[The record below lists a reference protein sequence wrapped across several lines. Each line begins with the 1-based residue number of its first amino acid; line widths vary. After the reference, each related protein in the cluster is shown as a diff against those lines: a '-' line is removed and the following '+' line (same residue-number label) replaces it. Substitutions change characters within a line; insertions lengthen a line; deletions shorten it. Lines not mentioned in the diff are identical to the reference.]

1 MLLLARR
8 CAPVL
13 VLVCLAVGCTGPIR
27 SPGVHASAPA
37 PDPAAAV
44 LRDWDVARAAAWA
57 AGDPA
62 ALGALY
68 LPGAAAGQRDVRL
81 LRTYLA
87 RGLRVNG
94 LQFQRL
100 QIRVLAQDDD
110 LLRLDVVE
118 RLLPASVR
126 SGSVVRRLPA
136 GQPVRR
142 VVELRRVGG
151 SWRVAAV
158 VTR

>member
-8 CAPVL
+8 CAAVV
-13 VLVCLAVGCTGPIR
+13 VLVCLGVGCTGPTR
-27 SPGVHASAPA
+27 SPGAPTSAPT
-37 PDPAAAV
+37 PDPGAAV
-44 LRDWDVARAAAWA
+44 LREWDAARAAAWA
-57 AGDPA
+57 AGDPV

-68 LPGAAAGQRDVRL
+68 LPGAAAGRRDVRL
-81 LRTYLA
+81 LHTYLA

-100 QIRVLAQDDD
+100 QVRVLAQDAD

-126 SGSVVRRLPA
+126 SGSVLRRLPA

-142 VVELRRVGG
+142 VVELRRVGD
-151 SWRVAAV
+151 SWRVASV

>member
-1 MLLLARR
+1 MLRE
-8 CAPVL
+8 
-13 VLVCLAVGCTGPIR
+13 
-27 SPGVHASAPA
+27 
-37 PDPAAAV
+37 
-44 LRDWDVARAAAWA
+44 WDAARAAAWA

-68 LPGAAAGQRDVRL
+68 LPGAAAGRRDVRL
-81 LRTYLA
+81 LRSYLA
-87 RGLRVNG
+87 RGLQVDG
-94 LQFQRL
+94 LRFQRL
-100 QIRVLAQDDD
+100 RIRVLVQDDD
-110 LLRLDVVE
+110 LLRVDVVE

-126 SGSVVRRLPA
+126 SGAVVRRLPA

-142 VVELRRVGG
+142 VVELRRVGD